1 MLFVVY
7 NYNFITKFV
16 LISSVFIFFQI
27 VREPIM
33 SNNLNTDKR
42 IWVLKEYWQS
52 QNSETER
59 RKWLKHLVLQLQK
72 DKPSCTYA

>member
-16 LISSVFIFFQI
+16 LILSVFIFF
-27 VREPIM
+27 RLLKEPIM

-42 IWVLKEYWQS
+42 IWVLKS
-52 QNSETER
+52 IRN
-59 RKWLKHLVLQLQK
+59 LKIL
-72 DKPSCTYA
+72 KP